1 MSELIVHKFGGS
13 CLRDKGDI
21 DRIGQLVCSF
31 EATPVIVVSALW
43 GVTDRLMRAANDPHY
58 AGRLVEDL
66 RRQHLRF
73 SPGIE
78 ESIYYDKF
86 IKILKGISSDLV
98 ILSTEPSTP
107 AARNR
112 ILAAGERL
120 SALVVAHRLQHL
132 GLDAHPVGAEDIG
145 LRLKGKTAAKIVDLE
160 NSKLTLSRGNIT
172 GIPILT
178 GWFGEGDDG
187 EIAILTRG
195 GSDHSASAFANLL
208 KANRVILWK
217 DVDGILALNPRWGIA
232 SQTIDY
238 LGYGEAME
246 LSIHG
251 ASILHPFTVEPLIK
265 SGIPMEIRNV
275 SHEVGTNEK
284 TMIGPD
290 ILSSP
295 SEIKA
300 IGCKTGVVI
309 ITTPRPL
316 KNKFFQI
323 IEEEAITVW
332 SLNSTPSGSRL
343 IISAHDLEM
352 IEPGLEEAK
361 IEYRTAIVSMV
372 GNGIDTTIVDLL
384 DLETEVISESKH
396 GLRLILE
403 TDDLVSSLATLARS
417 NGLIIQ

>member
-13 CLRDKGDI
+13 CLRDKADI
-21 DRIGQLVCSF
+21 DRIGQLVSSF
-31 EATPVIVVSALW
+31 TAKPVIVVSALW

-78 ESIYYDKF
+78 ESIHYEKF
-86 IKILKGISSDLV
+86 NKILKMISSDLV
-98 ILSTEPSTP
+98 TLSTEPSTP

-120 SALVVAHRLQHL
+120 SALVVAHRLQHF
-132 GLDAHPVGAEDIG
+132 GLDTHPIGAEDIG
-145 LRLKGKTAAKIVDLE
+145 LRLKGRNALKMVDLE
-160 NSKLTLSRGNIT
+160 NSKLTLNRDNIE

-232 SQTIDY
+232 SPTIDY

-251 ASILHPFTVEPLIK
+251 ASILHPFTVEPLIEN
-265 SGIPMEIRNV
+265 GIPMEIRNV
-275 SHEVGTNEK
+275 SHKIGREAT

-290 ILSSP
+290 IISSP

-300 IGCKTGVVI
+300 IGCKTGIAI
-309 ITTPRPL
+309 ITTPKPL
-316 KNKFFQI
+316 QNEFFQI
-323 IEEEAITVW
+323 IEEEGITVW
-332 SLNSTPSGSRL
+332 SLNSTPSGSRV
-343 IISAHDLEM
+343 IISTHDLET
-352 IEPGLEEAK
+352 IEPELEEAK
-361 IEYRTAIVSMV
+361 IEYRTAIISMV
-372 GNGIDTTIVDLL
+372 GNGIDTTILKLL
-384 DLETEVISESKH
+384 NLEIEVISESEH

-403 TDDLVSSLATLARS
+403 TDDLIGSLATLAGGS
-417 NGLIIQ
+417 GLISQ

>member
-13 CLRDKGDI
+13 CLRDKADI
-21 DRIGQLVCSF
+21 DRIGQLVSSF
-31 EATPVIVVSALW
+31 AAKPVIVVSALW
-43 GVTDRLMRAANDPHY
+43 GVTDRLMRAANEPHY
-58 AGRLVEDL
+58 AGKLVEDL

-78 ESIYYDKF
+78 ESMYYEKF
-86 IKILKGISSDLV
+86 NKILKMISSDLV
-98 ILSTEPSTP
+98 TLSTEPSIP

-120 SALVVAHRLQHL
+120 SALVVAHRLQHF
-132 GLDAHPVGAEDIG
+132 GLDTHPVGAEDIG
-145 LRLKGKTAAKIVDLE
+145 LRLKGRNALKMVDLK
-160 NSKLTLSRGNIT
+160 NSKLTLSRDNIE

-232 SQTIDY
+232 SPTIDY

-251 ASILHPFTVEPLIK
+251 ASILHPFTVEPLIE
-265 SGIPMEIRNV
+265 SGIPLEIRNV
-275 SHEVGTNEK
+275 SHKIGREAT

-300 IGCKTGVVI
+300 IGCKTGVAI
-309 ITTPRPL
+309 ITTPKPL
-316 KNKFFQI
+316 QNEFFQI
-323 IEEEAITVW
+323 IEEEGITVW

-343 IISAHDLEM
+343 IISTHDLET
-352 IEPGLEEAK
+352 IEPGIEEAK
-361 IEYRTAIVSMV
+361 IEYRTAIISMV
-372 GNGIDTTIVDLL
+372 GNGIDTTILELL
-384 DLETEVISESKH
+384 NLEIEVISESKH

-403 TDDLVSSLATLARS
+403 TDDLIGSLATLAGGS
-417 NGLIIQ
+417 GLISQ

>member
-13 CLRDKGDI
+13 CLRDKADI
-21 DRIGQLVCSF
+21 DRIGQLVSSF
-31 EATPVIVVSALW
+31 AAKPVIVVSALW
-43 GVTDRLMRAANDPHY
+43 GVTDRLMRAANDPYY

-66 RRQHLRF
+66 RRQHLKF
-73 SPGIE
+73 SPGIDK
-78 ESIYYDKF
+78 SIHYEKF
-86 IKILKGISSDLV
+86 NKILRMISCDLV
-98 ILSTEPSTP
+98 TLSTEPSTP

-120 SALVVAHRLQHL
+120 SALVVAHRLQHF

-145 LRLKGKTAAKIVDLE
+145 LRLKGRTAAKMVDLE
-160 NSKLTLSRGNIT
+160 NSKLTLSRDNIE

-232 SQTIDY
+232 SPTIDY

-251 ASILHPFTVEPLIK
+251 ASILHPFAVEPLIE

-275 SHEVGTNEK
+275 SHKIGKEAT
-284 TMIGPD
+284 TIIGPD
-290 ILSSP
+290 IMSSS

-300 IGCKTGVVI
+300 LGCKTGVAI
-309 ITTPRPL
+309 ITTSKPL
-316 KNKFFQI
+316 QKEFFQI
-323 IEEEAITVW
+323 VEEEGITVW
-332 SLNSTPSGSRL
+332 SLNSTPSGSRV
-343 IISAHDLEM
+343 IISAHDLET
-352 IEPGLEEAK
+352 IEPEIQEMK
-361 IEYRTAIVSMV
+361 IEYRTAIISMV
-372 GNGIDTTIVDLL
+372 GNGIDASIVELL
-384 DLETEVISESKH
+384 NLEIEVISESKH

-403 TDDLVSSLATLARS
+403 TDDIIGSLTTLAGI
-417 NGLIIQ
+417 NGLISQ